1 MSLTVK
7 FSDRFVAERRY
18 VFEVLLRE
26 FLGLVYTVQI
36 DPAVDAYL
44 IELPNGRRL
53 RIRDAFFGTLPDSTA
68 YISSEYLPRPVRT
81 APGLAFAPEHDAV
94 VLYGEGS
101 VVEELGDLA
110 CGVDIVATLFFM
122 LTRWEEA
129 VDDPPLDQHGR
140 WPATA
145 SVAYRHSFLDRPIV
159 NEYVEAVW
167 SMLTHLG
174 LAQARRP
181 RHFEIVPTHD
191 IDVIYHSRAR
201 TLAYAAIKARSAG
214 ALAAGARGFFSRHN
228 PFDTFGWL
236 MDLSESVGVRSRFNL
251 IGGGTSRRY
260 DLGRYS
266 LGDPAVRG
274 IVGGILRRGH
284 ILGLHASYSA
294 HLNPRQWEA
303 ERRAIEAAFGVVL
316 TEGRHHYLR
325 FRAPDTWRLWNDGG
339 LEVDSTAGYADAE
352 GFRCGTGD
360 RFSTF
365 DVRNRRAL
373 RLQELPLV
381 LMEGTLAGYRGM
393 SAEAAR
399 EVFRRYIELA
409 ARYRMPLTIL
419 FHNNSFDEVRW
430 PGWRDTYQAIFDQC
444 RKAIPRE

>member
-1 MSLTVK
+1 M
-7 FSDRFVAERRY
+7 A
-18 VFEVLLRE
+18 
-26 FLGLVYTVQI
+26 G
-36 DPAVDAYL
+36 
-44 IELPNGRRL
+44 
-53 RIRDAFFGTLPDSTA
+53 
-68 YISSEYLPRPVRT
+68 
-81 APGLAFAPEHDAV
+81 
-94 VLYGEGS
+94 
-101 VVEELGDLA
+101 
-110 CGVDIVATLFFM
+110 
-122 LTRWEEA
+122 
-129 VDDPPLDQHGR
+129 
-140 WPATA
+140 TA
-145 SVAYRHSFLDRPIV
+145 SLAYRQSFLDRPIV

-174 LAQARRP
+174 LGRARRP
-181 RHFEIVPTHD
+181 RRFEIVPTHD
-191 IDVIYHSRAR
+191 IDVIYHSRVR
-201 TLAYAAIKARSAG
+201 TLAYAAIRARSVG
-214 ALAAGARGFFSRHN
+214 AVAEGARGFFSRQS
-228 PFDTFGWL
+228 PIDTFGWL

-266 LGDPAVRG
+266 LGDRAVRD
-274 IVGGILRRGH
+274 IVGAILRRGH

-294 HLNPRQWEA
+294 HLNSGQLEA

-373 RLQELPLV
+373 RLKELPLV

-393 SAEAAR
+393 SAESAR
-399 EVFRRYIELA
+399 EVFMRYVELA

-430 PGWRDTYQAIFDQC
+430 PGWRGTYQAIFDHC
-444 RKAIPRE
+444 GKAMPRE